1 MDFESLPHMG
11 GFLCISEDVVEEK
24 DPKQQKVVLVTGGT
38 SGVGLAAARRFL
50 AGGAFVCIAGRD
62 PVRGAAAVRE
72 LLKAVPGSMAH
83 VYFRA
88 ADVRDVSACEA
99 LVEATVQRYG
109 RLAVLVNS
117 AGAYLEG
124 ALDALTV
131 QQFDDILA
139 VNLKGTVFACQA
151 ALPHLRETKGCIVNV
166 GSDAGVHGNYCCT
179 AYCAAKGG
187 VSLFTRAL
195 ALEVAKDGVRV
206 NAIAPGDLL
215 TPLTERQLAAAP
227 DREAAIREMASVYPV
242 GHIGTADDAAAAIC
256 YLASADAGFITGTIL
271 SIDGG
276 LTA

>member
-1 MDFESLPHMG
+1 MEG
-11 GFLCISEDVVEEK
+11 KGQE
-24 DPKQQKVVLVTGGT
+24 QQKVIIITGGT

-50 AGGAFVCIAGRD
+50 AGGASVCISGRD

-72 LLKAVPGSMAH
+72 LLQTVPGAMAH

-88 ADVRDVSACEA
+88 ADVRDASACKA
-99 LVEATVQRYG
+99 LVQAAVQRYG
-109 RLAVLVNS
+109 RLDVLVNS
-117 AGAYLEG
+117 AGAYHEG
-124 ALDALTV
+124 ALDDLTEA
-131 QQFDDILA
+131 QFDDILA
-139 VNLKGTVFACQA
+139 VNLKGTVFMCQA
-151 ALPHLRETKGCIVNV
+151 ALPFLRQTKGCIVNV
-166 GSDAGVHGNYCCT
+166 GSDAGVHGNYGCT

-195 ALEVAKDGVRV
+195 ALEVAHESVRV

-215 TPLTERQLAAAP
+215 TPLTEAQLAAAP
-227 DREAAIREMASVYPV
+227 DRDQALREMASVYPV

-256 YLASADAGFITGTIL
+256 YLASDDAGFITGTIL